1 MALCIQK
8 QHEQFTTVRNN
19 TDIKEKSKMG
29 KKFRISMQFFADG
42 ADGDD
47 DKNKNSQ
54 EDGQNNDGQSNDGQ
68 NKSGNNGGSEGKK
81 SEEKTFS
88 QDQVSKM
95 MAKEKNQGRNS
106 VYNELGINPK
116 DEKQIEAIKAF
127 IESQKTDAQK
137 ATEKALAEEKALKEA
152 EDRVKIAEAKAEVM
166 MLGIKTQFVDD
177 AVTLALAKTSDE
189 RDIKSVLA
197 EFKTKYPVW
206 FETEED
212 KKKQAKGTGSSLKNQ
227 SGKNDK
233 GEEKGI
239 GARLAAQRK
248 SSRPKSSY
256 WGTK

>member
-1 MALCIQK
+1 
-8 QHEQFTTVRNN
+8 VRNN
-19 TDIKEKSKMG
+19 TETKENVKMKSRMFK
-29 KKFRISMQFFADG
+29 IPMQFFADG
-42 ADGDD
+42 ANDD
-47 DKNKNSQ
+47 DKNKNGQ
-54 EDGQNNDGQSNDGQ
+54 NDDGQNGQNNNGQQNDDS
-68 NKSGNNGGSEGKK
+68 NKSGNNGNAGEGKK
-81 SEEKTFS
+81 DEKTFN
-88 QDQVSKM
+88 QEQVNKM
-95 MAKEKNQGRNS
+95 MAKEKNQGRNA

-116 DEKQIEAIKAF
+116 DEKQIEAIKAY
-127 IESQKTDAQK
+127 IESQKSDTQK

-152 EDRVKIAEAKAEVM
+152 EDRVRIAEAKAEVM

-177 AVTLALAKTSDE
+177 AVTLALAKTSED

-248 SSRPKSSY
+248 SSKTKSSY
-256 WGTK
+256 WSTK

>member
-1 MALCIQK
+1 MFKIP
-8 QHEQFTTVRNN
+8 
-19 TDIKEKSKMG
+19 
-29 KKFRISMQFFADG
+29 MQFFADP
-42 ADGDD
+42 DDD
-47 DKNKNSQ
+47 DKNKDGQGN
-54 EDGQNNDGQSNDGQ
+54 DGQNNDSQSNDGQ
-68 NKSGNNGGSEGKK
+68 NKSGSNDDSAKGKK
-81 SEEKTFS
+81 SEEKTFN
-88 QDQVSKM
+88 QEQVNKM
-95 MAKEKNQGRNS
+95 MAKEKNQGRNA

-116 DEKQIEAIKAF
+116 DEKQIEAIKAY

-152 EDRVKIAEAKAEVM
+152 EDRVRIAEAKAEVM

-177 AVTLALAKTSDE
+177 AVTLALAKTSDD

-248 SSRPKSSY
+248 SSKPKSSY
-256 WGTK
+256 WSTK

>member
-1 MALCIQK
+1 M
-8 QHEQFTTVRNN
+8 E
-19 TDIKEKSKMG
+19 EKY
-29 KKFRISMQFFADG
+29 KFKIPMQFFAE
-42 ADGDD
+42 DGDD
-47 DKNKNSQ
+47 
-54 EDGQNNDGQSNDGQ
+54 GQNDSDDGHKGDDSQSNDSQ
-68 NKSGNNGGSEGKK
+68 NKSGNNDGSDGKK
-81 SEEKTFS
+81 EKTFS

-95 MAKEKNQGRNS
+95 MAKEKNQGRNA

-116 DEKQIEAIKAF
+116 DEKQVEAIKAY

-152 EDRVKIAEAKAEVM
+152 EDRVRIAEAKAEVM
-166 MLGIKTQFVDD
+166 MLGIKSQFVDD

-189 RDIKSVLA
+189 RDIKSILA

-227 SGKNDK
+227 SGKNGK

-248 SSRPKSSY
+248 SSKPKSSY
-256 WGTK
+256 WSTK

>member
-1 MALCIQK
+1 MKIRVPL
-8 QHEQFTTVRNN
+8 
-19 TDIKEKSKMG
+19 
-29 KKFRISMQFFADG
+29 QFFADSS
-42 ADGDD
+42 DD

-54 EDGQNNDGQSNDGQ
+54 GNDGQ
-68 NKSGNNGGSEGKK
+68 NDGGQQNDDQNKSGGDDDSAKGKK

-95 MAKEKNQGRNS
+95 MAKEKNQGRNA

-116 DEKQIEAIKAF
+116 DEEQIKAIKAY
-127 IESQKTDAQK
+127 IESQKSDTQK
-137 ATEKALAEEKALKEA
+137 ATEKALAEQKVLDEA
-152 EDRVKIAEAKAEVM
+152 NERVRIAEAKAEVM

-177 AVTLALAKTSDE
+177 AVTLALSKVSDD
-189 RDIKSVLA
+189 RDIKSVLT

-212 KKKQAKGTGSSLKNQ
+212 KQKQAKGTGSSLKNQ
-227 SGKNDK
+227 SGKNSK

-248 SSRPKSSY
+248 GSKTKSSY
-256 WGTK
+256 WGSK

>member
-1 MALCIQK
+1 MFKIP
-8 QHEQFTTVRNN
+8 
-19 TDIKEKSKMG
+19 
-29 KKFRISMQFFADG
+29 MQFFADP
-42 ADGDD
+42 DDD
-47 DKNKNSQ
+47 DKNKDGQGN
-54 EDGQNNDGQSNDGQ
+54 DGQNNDGQSNDGQ
-68 NKSGNNGGSEGKK
+68 NKSGSNDDSAKGKK
-81 SEEKTFS
+81 SEEKTFN
-88 QDQVSKM
+88 QEQVNKM
-95 MAKEKNQGRNS
+95 MAKEKNQGRNA

-116 DEKQIEAIKAF
+116 DEKQIEAIKAY

-152 EDRVKIAEAKAEVM
+152 EDRVRIAEAKAEVM

-177 AVTLALAKTSDE
+177 AVTLALAKTSDD

-248 SSRPKSSY
+248 SSKTKSSY

>member
-1 MALCIQK
+1 MFKIP
-8 QHEQFTTVRNN
+8 
-19 TDIKEKSKMG
+19 
-29 KKFRISMQFFADG
+29 MQFFADP
-42 ADGDD
+42 DDD
-47 DKNKNSQ
+47 DKNKDGQGN
-54 EDGQNNDGQSNDGQ
+54 DGQNNDGQPNDGQ
-68 NKSGNNGGSEGKK
+68 NKSGSNDDSAKGKK
-81 SEEKTFS
+81 SEEKTFN
-88 QDQVSKM
+88 QEQVNKM
-95 MAKEKNQGRNS
+95 MAKEKNQGRNA

-116 DEKQIEAIKAF
+116 DEKQIEAIKAY

-152 EDRVKIAEAKAEVM
+152 EDRVRIAEAKAEVM

-177 AVTLALAKTSDE
+177 AVTLALAKTSED

-248 SSRPKSSY
+248 NSKAKSSY

>member
-1 MALCIQK
+1 MFKIP
-8 QHEQFTTVRNN
+8 
-19 TDIKEKSKMG
+19 
-29 KKFRISMQFFADG
+29 MQFFADG
-42 ADGDD
+42 ANDDD
-47 DKNKNSQ
+47 DKNKNGQ
-54 EDGQNNDGQSNDGQ
+54 GNDGQNNDGQSNDGQ
-68 NKSGNNGGSEGKK
+68 NKSGSNDDSAKGKK

-88 QDQVSKM
+88 QEQVNKM
-95 MAKEKNQGRNS
+95 MAKEKNQGRNA

-116 DEKQIEAIKAF
+116 DEKQIEAIKAY
-127 IESQKTDAQK
+127 IESQKSDTQK

-152 EDRVKIAEAKAEVM
+152 EDRVRIAEAKAEVM

-177 AVTLALAKTSDE
+177 AVTLALAKTSED

-248 SSRPKSSY
+248 SSKAKSSY

>member
-1 MALCIQK
+1 MFKIP
-8 QHEQFTTVRNN
+8 
-19 TDIKEKSKMG
+19 
-29 KKFRISMQFFADG
+29 MQFFADP
-42 ADGDD
+42 DDD
-47 DKNKNSQ
+47 DKNKDGQGN
-54 EDGQNNDGQSNDGQ
+54 DGQNNDGQSNDGQ
-68 NKSGNNGGSEGKK
+68 NKSGSNDDSAKGKK
-81 SEEKTFS
+81 SEEKTFN
-88 QDQVSKM
+88 QEQVNKM
-95 MAKEKNQGRNS
+95 MAKEKNQGRNA

-116 DEKQIEAIKAF
+116 DEKQIEAIKAY
-127 IESQKTDAQK
+127 IESQKSDTQK

-152 EDRVKIAEAKAEVM
+152 EDRVRIAEAKAEVM

-177 AVTLALAKTSDE
+177 AVTLALAKTSED

-248 SSRPKSSY
+248 SSKTKSSY

>member
-1 MALCIQK
+1 MFKIP
-8 QHEQFTTVRNN
+8 
-19 TDIKEKSKMG
+19 
-29 KKFRISMQFFADG
+29 MQFFADP
-42 ADGDD
+42 DDD
-47 DKNKNSQ
+47 DKNKDGQGN
-54 EDGQNNDGQSNDGQ
+54 DGQNNDGQSNDGQ
-68 NKSGNNGGSEGKK
+68 NKSGSNDDSAKGKK
-81 SEEKTFS
+81 SEEKTFN
-88 QDQVSKM
+88 QEQVNKM
-95 MAKEKNQGRNS
+95 MAKEKNQGRNA

-116 DEKQIEAIKAF
+116 DEKQIEAIKAY

-152 EDRVKIAEAKAEVM
+152 EDRVRIAEAKAEVM

-177 AVTLALAKTSDE
+177 AVTLALAKTSED

-212 KKKQAKGTGSSLKNQ
+212 KKKQTKGTGSSLKNQ

-248 SSRPKSSY
+248 GSKTKSSY

>member
-1 MALCIQK
+1 
-8 QHEQFTTVRNN
+8 VRNN
-19 TDIKEKSKMG
+19 TDIKEKSKME

-47 DKNKNSQ
+47 DKNKNGQ
-54 EDGQNNDGQSNDGQ
+54 GDGQNNDGQSNDGQ

-95 MAKEKNQGRNS
+95 MAKEKNQGRNA

-116 DEKQIEAIKAF
+116 DEKQIEAIKAY

-248 SSRPKSSY
+248 SSKPKSSY